1 MNFFNKI
8 FEQHL
13 FESKNKNKES
23 QIPEEKRE
31 KFDKLVDLYM
41 DKHNMSGDAAR
52 KKALEELNLSEGSL
66 GYKRSLRAAKHGG
79 QTLLNAVR
87 KFAYKRG
94 MENFNIRDYID
105 AEKEYGPIPGSEK
118 DKADMRGRK
127 KNLDM
132 KLFKLINT
140 AYPPGD
146 EKLGHHRK
154 RKRKELKDIANRTS
168 QKAEDLASAERIYLD
183 QPMADRKEK
192 DLFLKIMHRRKDLG
206 LL

>member
-13 FESKNKNKES
+13 FESKNNNKE
-23 QIPEEKRE
+23 K
-31 KFDKLVDLYM
+31 DT
-41 DKHNMSGDAAR
+41 
-52 KKALEELNLSEGSL
+52 LSEGSL

-87 KFAYKRG
+87 KLAYKRG

-105 AEKEYGPIPGSEK
+105 AEKEYGPIPGSAK
-118 DKADMRGRK
+118 DKEDMRGRK

-132 KLFKLINT
+132 KLLKLINT
-140 AYPPGD
+140 AYPSGD
-146 EKLGHHRK
+146 ERLGRHSE
-154 RKRKELKDIANRTS
+154 RKRKELKNIANVTS
-168 QKAEDLASAERIYLD
+168 QKAEDSASAERIYLD
-183 QPMADRKEK
+183 QPMADKKEK